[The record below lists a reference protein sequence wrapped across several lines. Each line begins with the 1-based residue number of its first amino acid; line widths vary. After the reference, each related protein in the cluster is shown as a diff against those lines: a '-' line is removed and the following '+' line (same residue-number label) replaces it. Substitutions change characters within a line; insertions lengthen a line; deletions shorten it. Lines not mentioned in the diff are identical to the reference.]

1 MIQDIFPHVYHN
13 AFQKCEAQP
22 QDMLLAYRGNAVL
35 SAPEEFRLPHCGDLP
50 DMPVRYAFSIDDTR
64 YFLAENA
71 PEEQTAWRLLPS
83 AEYRYALPHETAF
96 ACAVGETLH
105 RWYCSNRFCGACGA
119 EMADSAFRCAVL
131 PKVRRSGLSAH
142 QPGGHCSRDGR

>member
-35 SAPEEFRLPHCGDLP
+35 SAPEEFRLPRCGDLP

-64 YFLAENA
+64 YFLAKKA

-83 AEYRYALPHETAF
+83 AEYRYALPRETAF

-119 EMADSAFRCAVL
+119 EMADSATERALCCPKCGAVL
-131 PKVRRSGLSAH
+131 WILMDSHFYPS
-142 QPGGHCSRDGR
+142 DI